1 MHPPFLFFLKKR
13 NGPCTVQREI
23 AWAQNGALRLICLR
37 FWVGRD
43 GAIQT
48 RQPSA
53 GCARPGT
60 RVGLLRRIWGLR
72 CMAGVVIARLS
83 ATSPAAAT
91 LALQASGSGKE
102 RWSLR
107 SLPVPAIPIR
117 VAQSQTYSKTVP
129 APNAGSGSVHPRSLS
144 GAPRLVTTWPIQVK
158 LGRKAPF
165 LLTVNGRFLFGK
177 TKRKW
182 GFSPVPQSGT
192 FPALRPWPNAFRRY
206 RWSERPAK

>member
-1 MHPPFLFFLKKR
+1 M
-13 NGPCTVQREI
+13 
-23 AWAQNGALRLICLR
+23 
-37 FWVGRD
+37 
-43 GAIQT
+43 
-48 RQPSA
+48 
-53 GCARPGT
+53 
-60 RVGLLRRIWGLR
+60 LRRIWGLG

-177 TKRKW
+177 TKKNGGCIPSTAKPCVRPQPVA
-182 GFSPVPQSGT
+182 GTLSSRPQAESPHRCSD
-192 FPALRPWPNAFRRY
+192 
-206 RWSERPAK
+206 RPAK